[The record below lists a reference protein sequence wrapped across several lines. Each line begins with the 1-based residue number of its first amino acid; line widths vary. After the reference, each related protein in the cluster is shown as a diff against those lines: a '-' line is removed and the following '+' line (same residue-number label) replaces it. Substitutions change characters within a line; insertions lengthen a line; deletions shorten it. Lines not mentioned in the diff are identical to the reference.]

1 MIVRKDLKDIMDG
14 FNFPNIFKGN
24 GVDILKDKEAITT
37 QLKLLLNSELFEF
50 RYDPGYGSNVP
61 LLRLRVDNQLT
72 RDLLIDAIYDAQIF
86 CPNLRFNRNQVEIT
100 KTAPG
105 VLEVSIA
112 ATLDLNDYPMQLQI
126 LLEEQ
131 S

>member
-1 MIVRKDLKDIMDG
+1 MNG

-24 GVDILKDKEAITT
+24 SVDIISDKQAVTN
-37 QLKLLLNSELFEF
+37 QLALLLNSELFEL

-61 LLRLRVDNQLT
+61 LLRFKPDTQLN

-86 CPNLRFNRNQVEIT
+86 CPNIRFKRDQIEIK
-100 KTAPG
+100 KTRPG
-105 VLEVSIA
+105 VLDIYISAIV
-112 ATLDLNDYPMQLQI
+112 DLNDYPMQLQI
-126 LLEEQ
+126 LLEGEN

>member
-1 MIVRKDLKDIMDG
+1 MDG

-24 GVDILKDKEAITT
+24 AVDILKDKEAITT
-37 QLKLLLNSELFEF
+37 QLRLLFNSELFEF

-72 RDLLIDAIYDAQIF
+72 RDLLVDAIYDAQIF

-100 KTAPG
+100 KTEPG
-105 VLEVSIA
+105 VLDISIA